1 MEAVILETVIALITI
16 TLSVAQITTL
26 TSILATQGV
35 SMCLTSLPVIV
46 EAVGWIVGV
55 IVCMTLF
62 VVRMGRITQT
72 CAGLTV
78 MVRTD
83 LPEALVTA
91 QTTVDAL
98 TAISQYVVMMEGHI
112 RMLVWLVVITYLTSQ
127 TEYAE

>member
-35 SMCLTSLPVIV
+35 SMCLTSLPDIV

-112 RMLVWLVVITYLTSQ
+112 KMLVWLVVITYLTSQ

>member
-1 MEAVILETVIALITI
+1 MILETVIALITI
-16 TLSVAQITTL
+16 ILSVAQITTL
-26 TSILATQGV
+26 ISILAMQGA
-35 SMCLTSLPVIV
+35 SMCLTSLLGIV

-112 RMLVWLVVITYLTSQ
+112 KMLVWLVVITYLTSQ

>member
-1 MEAVILETVIALITI
+1 MILETVIALITI
-16 TLSVAQITTL
+16 ILSVAQITTL
-26 TSILATQGV
+26 ISILAMQGA
-35 SMCLTSLPVIV
+35 SMYLTSLPGIV
-46 EAVGWIVGV
+46 KAVGWIVGV